1 MINKSEDIIA
11 IKLDDLLIKSND
23 GDDESLR
30 RLYLELKRPIFV
42 LALSIVNDY
51 QVAED
56 ILQETFIKII
66 SNSEGY
72 KKGSNAKAWIMTI
85 ARNISFNYLKKIKR
99 EELKDKLVVEGKG
112 NFTEE
117 VESTM
122 EFLRLIEEL
131 NQEEKEIV
139 ALRLSA
145 GLSHMQIS
153 KVLNISLLN
162 VRAKYSRAIKKLKK
176 VAK

>member
-11 IKLDDLLIKSND
+11 IKLDDWLVKSKD
-23 GDDESLR
+23 GDDESLG
-30 RLYLELKRPIFV
+30 RLYSELKRPIFV

-56 ILQETFIKII
+56 ILQETFIKIMN
-66 SNSEGY
+66 NSEGY

-85 ARNISFNYLKKIKR
+85 ARNISLNHLKKVKR
-99 EELKDKLVVEGKG
+99 EEIRDDLAISGDG

-145 GLSHMQIS
+145 GISHMQIS
-153 KVLNISLLN
+153 KLLNISLLN

-176 VAK
+176 VVK